1 MNEVITSISMLAVLV
16 GVTGIVPQLVTMLR
30 NRSSTGQSKL
40 GWSLAFTANFALA
53 FVNAFGNHSPV
64 LAIGNVLSFSGAL
77 TAVFL
82 VSRFPAEAET
92 EAETAVDPALAAVDA
107 IVTDLHTGEFAA
119 LRDAVIAEHHRRTG
133 DLQLVAA

>member
-1 MNEVITSISMLAVLV
+1 MNEFITSISMLAVLI

-30 NRSSTGQSKL
+30 NRASTGQSKL

-53 FVNAFGNHSPV
+53 FVNVFGNHAPV

-77 TAVFL
+77 TAMFL
-82 VSRFPAEAET
+82 VWRFPAEPGPEP
-92 EAETAVDPALAAVDA
+92 EAAPVDA
-107 IVTDLHTGEFAA
+107 LVTDMHTGEFAA
-119 LRDAVIAEHHRRTG
+119 LRDAVIAEHQRRTG

>member
-1 MNEVITSISMLAVLV
+1 MNEVITSISMLAVLI

-30 NRSSTGQSKL
+30 NRSSAGQSKL

-53 FVNAFGNHSPV
+53 FVNAFGNHAPV

-82 VSRFPAEAET
+82 ACRFPAEPGP
-92 EAETAVDPALAAVDA
+92 EAAAALEPAPVDA
-107 IVTDLHTGEFAA
+107 LVTDLHTGEFAA
-119 LRDAVIAEHHRRTG
+119 LRDAVFAEHQRRTG
-133 DLQLVAA
+133 DRQLIAA

>member
-1 MNEVITSISMLAVLV
+1 MNEVITSISMLAVLI

-30 NRSSTGQSKL
+30 NRSSIGQSKL

-53 FVNAFGNHSPV
+53 FVNAFGNHAPV

-77 TAVFL
+77 TAMFL
-82 VSRFPAEAET
+82 VSRFPAE
-92 EAETAVDPALAAVDA
+92 PGRGRGRGRPVDA
-107 IVTDLHTGEFAA
+107 LVTDMHTGEFAA